1 MNPVSIIKEKTIVT
15 KEKIQLVVMENYR
28 IAVQKVREAWTEAM
42 KDENSHYL
50 AAAGY
55 IPFIGWLVPV
65 YLKEDDA
72 FCQEH
77 GKTAFYMALIV
88 LVAVTTL
95 MLVNLFT
102 TRDYRVIRL
111 IIVISIYL
119 IYLAYF
125 LFISYGMY
133 TSLHR
138 KNFEIPDT
146 IAAWNKLRTIIEL

>member
-1 MNPVSIIKEKTIVT
+1 MNPVSIIKNKTLAA
-15 KEKIQLVVMENYR
+15 KEKIRFAVEDNYR
-28 IAVQKVREAWTEAM
+28 IVSQKVREAWAEAM

-55 IPFIGWLVPV
+55 FPFIGWLVPV

-77 GKTAFYMALIV
+77 GKTAFYMALVI

-111 IIVISIYL
+111 IIVILIYL
-119 IYLAYF
+119 IYFAYF

-133 TSLHR
+133 TSIHR
-138 KNFEIPDT
+138 KNFEIPDN
-146 IAAWNKLRTIIEL
+146 IPALNKLRAIIEL